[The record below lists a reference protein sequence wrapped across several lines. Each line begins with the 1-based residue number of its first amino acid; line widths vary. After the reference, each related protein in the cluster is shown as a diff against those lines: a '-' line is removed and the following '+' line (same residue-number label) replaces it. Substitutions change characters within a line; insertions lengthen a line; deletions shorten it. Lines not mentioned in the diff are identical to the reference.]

1 MIVKNLVLKNFRNY
15 GGLEFQPAPGL
26 SVLFGPNGAGKTNI
40 LESLVVLA
48 LTRSNRSARDDE
60 LVTMGQ
66 DSYYLRT
73 AIERSEGPA
82 KVEVAWEK
90 GRRKQFKYNGAVV
103 PSAAGVVGRLLVV
116 FFGPDELQ
124 IAKGAPAERRRY
136 LDIILSQVSP
146 TYLHNLTQY
155 SRILGQRNKLLR
167 LALDSGLDR
176 EHLTVWDEQLVEVGS
191 WLTER
196 RAAAALRLAEE
207 ARAAHAEL
215 ASERETLEAAY
226 DPAVLRRREGDA
238 EKATRDDLR
247 AAFFDKLERLRPAE
261 LARGVSLVG
270 PHRDDLV
277 LNLNG
282 ADLRNFGSQ
291 GQTRTAALALK
302 FAELSFLRQE
312 TGEEPVM
319 LLDDVLSELD
329 EGRRKALAG
338 LLEDGRRQAFV
349 TTTDE
354 AFLPEAVAARAAYY
368 RVGGGRVLMAG
379 PKVAEG

>member
-1 MIVKNLVLKNFRNY
+1 MIVQSLVLKNFRNY

-40 LESLVVLA
+40 LEALVVLA
-48 LTRSNRSARDDE
+48 LTRSNRAARDEE
-60 LVTMGQ
+60 LVSMGQ
-66 DSYYLRT
+66 EAYYLRT
-73 AIERSEGPA
+73 SIERSEGPG

-90 GRRKQFKYNGAVV
+90 GRRKQFKCNGAVV

-124 IAKGAPAERRRY
+124 IAKGAPAMRRRY

-155 SRILGQRNKLLR
+155 ARILGQRNKLLR
-167 LALDSGLDR
+167 SASEAGGVDLA
-176 EHLTVWDEQLVEVGS
+176 HLKVWDDQLVEVGS
-191 WLTER
+191 WLVRR
-196 RAAAALRLAEE
+196 RAEAVARLADE

-215 ASERETLEAAY
+215 ASEKETLSVTY
-226 DPAVLRRREGDA
+226 DPAVLRKAGGLATPSRE
-238 EKATRDDLR
+238 EIR
-247 AAFFDKLERLRPAE
+247 AAFFSELERLRPAE
-261 LARGVSLVG
+261 LARGVSLAG
-270 PHRDDLV
+270 PHRDDL
-277 LNLNG
+277 LLGLNG
-282 ADLRNFGSQ
+282 ADLRDFGSQ

-329 EGRRKALAG
+329 ESRRQALAG
-338 LLEDGRRQAFV
+338 LLEDDRRQAFV

-354 AFLPEAVAARAAYY
+354 AFLPATVAARSTYY
-368 RVGGGRVLMAG
+368 RVGGGRLVQ
-379 PKVAEG
+379 EE